1 MSREAAHALNA
12 PVHTCASSSPL
23 RPPSLPKSPPRA
35 QRTTA
40 LGRRYSPAAPMNNG
54 CSPAAPM
61 DNGVT
66 HAVARA
72 RRPGATALATPVL
85 TRPLSRPFPPPNDS
99 VSRAAVRPQPLA
111 VTQGEPIREDEEH
124 QEEPWEGRHDGTK
137 IDVRRAHFTLTCDI
151 DNPHSPKYYGSNASS
166 DPTATTNQPHQL
178 RF

>member
-1 MSREAAHALNA
+1 MNRNGIYKYGNVGVMGAGPGSERWMNVPYIENNA
-12 PVHTCASSSPL
+12 I
-23 RPPSLPKSPPRA
+23 
-35 QRTTA
+35 
-40 LGRRYSPAAPMNNG
+40 
-54 CSPAAPM
+54 
-61 DNGVT
+61 
-66 HAVARA
+66 
-72 RRPGATALATPVL
+72 VL
-85 TRPLSRPFPPPNDS
+85 DIPPPKDS

>member
-1 MSREAAHALNA
+1 MSVRVRSSRWGLTRVLECWGAV
-12 PVHTCASSSPL
+12 VHPL
-23 RPPSLPKSPPRA
+23 PPW
-35 QRTTA
+35 TTA
-40 LGRRYSPAAPMNNG
+40 LGRR
-54 CSPAAPM
+54 CSPAVPM
-61 DNGVT
+61 DNDVT

-85 TRPLSRPFPPPNDS
+85 TRPPSRPFPPPNDS

-124 QEEPWEGRHDGTK
+124 QEEPREGRHDGTK

-151 DNPHSPKYYGSNASS
+151 DNPHTPKYYGSNASP

>member
-1 MSREAAHALNA
+1 MEGVLCTNSRLNYV
-12 PVHTCASSSPL
+12 PRSCSRFECPCPRMRIILSTP
-23 RPPSLPKSPPRA
+23 PPSLPKSPPRA

-61 DNGVT
+61 VNGVT

-111 VTQGEPIREDEEH
+111 VTQGEPIQEDEEH
-124 QEEPWEGRHDGTK
+124 EKDPWRGRGCTTARLTMMEPNWMFA
-137 IDVRRAHFTLTCDI
+137 VRI
-151 DNPHSPKYYGSNASS
+151 
-166 DPTATTNQPHQL
+166 L
-178 RF
+178 R